1 MFMEHKLLVL
11 VENKPEIFL
20 PKQPKFLTIEQD
32 ESGLLA
38 KKHTLSVLVEDEPG
52 VLTRIAGLLA
62 RRGCNIESLAIGPA
76 ETKGVARITL
86 VLPGTNESTAQI
98 IKQLYKIINVLK
110 VDDITYIPCVEREL
124 MLLKV
129 KASKETRSQI
139 IEIATVFRAKV
150 VDIAEDSLTLEITGD
165 PGKILVIEQ
174 LLERFGILE
183 MAKTGKISLIRDS
196 KVNTEYLRN
205 VSLQTYAL

>member
-1 MFMEHKLLVL
+1 MEHKLSVL
-11 VENKPEIFL
+11 VEKKPGVFL
-20 PKQPKFLTIEQD
+20 PKQSNFLTIED
-32 ESGLLA
+32 NESGLLT
-38 KKHTLSVLVEDEPG
+38 KKHTLLVLVEDEPG

-86 VLPGTNESTAQI
+86 VLPGTNESAAQI

-124 MLLKV
+124 MLLKI

-139 IEIATVFRAKV
+139 IEIATVFRAKI

-174 LLERFGILE
+174 LLQRFGILE

>member
-1 MFMEHKLLVL
+1 MFMDHKLSVL
-11 VENKPEIFL
+11 VENKSRVFL
-20 PKQPKFLTIEQD
+20 PKQASFLNIED
-32 ESGLLA
+32 NESGLLT

-124 MLLKV
+124 MLLKI

-139 IEIATVFRAKV
+139 IEIATVFRAKI

-165 PGKILVIEQ
+165 PGKIIVIEQ
-174 LLERFGILE
+174 LLQRFGILE